1 MRFGRIQ
8 VGIISA
14 FFAATVQVASGEEF
28 YVSIEGDDSNAGG
41 LESPFRTIGKAAG
54 VMSSGDICYIRGG
67 TYRERVVVPADN
79 LTFRR
84 YQNEQIVVSG
94 ADLVTGWTQH
104 SGEIYRAPLNWNGHE
119 FTQVFFNGDHQQI
132 ARYPDNATGEM
143 MRVDVESGY
152 MPCETYNDTGDTRR
166 VTFSGM
172 ADFPDNHWQGGIYR
186 GITGRIRSNTM
197 GDIVSSSGKDLVCTP
212 LTNEWINGNTEWFM
226 GGGAAGYIL
235 HLNALSREGEW
246 WHEDGY
252 LYFWQPG
259 GGAPDNVSVEA
270 QVREEAFVITGR
282 SGVVLD
288 GIEVKA
294 ATMTLDDSDDCRLLN
309 CSFEY
314 VQPYIKTSGYS
325 SNYGSV
331 GGVYVEGDR
340 NEVDSCYF
348 AHSWG
353 HLLYINSGSGN
364 RVTNSVFKDN
374 GWYSIFSS
382 SLHNRQAADTVIE
395 YNTFGATGR
404 FHIRTDANER
414 ITIRYNDFYDC
425 MKMGQDAGSIES
437 VGKDL
442 KDSIIAYNTLHDSST
457 LRLLNAG
464 FNKQYVVA
472 FYIEDTSN
480 YTAHHNIA
488 WNFNNDKV
496 PGSMKDG
503 AFSYLGPRDSQQSGI
518 RYYNNTAW
526 NCDFRIRVWDRGGSI
541 STQHWN
547 NIFDSS
553 MDDVFGNLESG
564 FDFQN
569 SAFIDPEDEDLNF
582 ENALGGHFTLLE
594 GSSAIDSGR
603 IIEGIT
609 DGYSGAAPDVGA
621 IERGTFMWRTGA
633 SIGTSL
639 KQLPFAET
647 VPSASEFT
655 IEAEDFDQGGPGIAY
670 HDLSL
675 GNEGGVYREENV
687 DLFSIGSDEVV
698 VGSTVGGEWLEYTVD
713 LEPGEYSL
721 KLRASAKLEG
731 RVIRVE
737 LDGEELA
744 TLAIPSTG
752 SLDTFEEI
760 SADVVVSSVE
770 RGRLRVNFVSGG
782 TNLDSLT
789 LSSDTSSYLSF
800 EDWISGFGLTGA
812 DALSDADPDGDG
824 ASNIVEYAFSGD
836 PTRASE
842 LGNQPG
848 LLRSED
854 GLTVRFIRANRV
866 DGVLEYHLEVSSD
879 LSPGSWQSLVLKDDS
894 INDLGRGFSEVKQL
908 LSGTGNALFVR
919 LRVIPVSGNQ

>member
-1 MRFGRIQ
+1 MQ
-8 VGIISA
+8 
-14 FFAATVQVASGEEF
+14 FAKGENF
-28 YVSIEGDDSNAGG
+28 YVSLQGDDANSGS
-41 LESPFRTIGKAAG
+41 LESPFRTIGKAAS
-54 VMSSGDICYIRGG
+54 VMSSGDVCLIRGG
-67 TYRERVVVPADN
+67 TYRERVVVPTDD
-79 LTFRR
+79 LTFQR
-84 YQNEQIVVSG
+84 YQNEQVVVSG
-94 ADLVTGWTQH
+94 ADLVTNWSQY
-104 SGEIYRAPLNWNGHE
+104 SGEIYRAPLSWDGHE
-119 FTQVFFNGDHQQI
+119 FTQVFFEGKHQQI

-143 MRVDVESGY
+143 MSVEVESGY
-152 MPCETYNDTGDTRR
+152 MSCTTYNETGDTRR
-166 VTFSGM
+166 VTFADM
-172 ADFPDNHWQGGIYR
+172 ADFPDNHWQGGLYR

-197 GDIVSSSGKDLVCTP
+197 GDILSSSGKDLTCTP
-212 LTNEWINGNTEWFM
+212 LTNEWINGNDEWFM

-259 GGAPDNVSVEA
+259 GGSPDGASVEA
-270 QVREEAFVITGR
+270 QVREEAFVINGR

-288 GIEVKA
+288 GIEVNA
-294 ATMTLDDSDDCRLLN
+294 ATLTLQNSDDCRLLN
-309 CSFEY
+309 CSFEF

-331 GGVYVEGDR
+331 GGVYIEGDR
-340 NEVDSCYF
+340 NEIDSCYF

-382 SLHNRQAADTVIE
+382 SIHNRSAAETVIE

-404 FHIRTDANER
+404 FHIRTDANEK

-480 YTAHHNIA
+480 YTAHHNVA

-553 MDDVFGNLESG
+553 MDDVFGDLEAG

-569 SAFIDPEDEDLNF
+569 SGFIDPEDEDANF

-594 GSSAIDSGR
+594 GSTAIDSGR

-609 DGYSGAAPDVGA
+609 DGYAGDAPDIGA
-621 IERGTFMWRTGA
+621 IEQGSFMWRTGA
-633 SIGTSL
+633 SIESSL
-639 KQLPFAET
+639 KQLSFGE
-647 VPSASEFT
+647 VLPSGSD
-655 IEAEDFDQGGPGIAY
+655 IVVEAEDFDEGGPGIAY

-687 DLFSIGSDEVV
+687 DLFSIGSEEVA
-698 VGSTVGGEWLEYTVD
+698 VGSTVGGEWLEYTLDVQ
-713 LEPGEYSL
+713 PGDYVL
-721 KLRASAKLEG
+721 KLKTSAK
-731 RVIRVE
+731 RANRSIRVD
-737 LDGEELA
+737 LDGEALA
-744 TLAIPSTG
+744 TVAIPNTG
-752 SLDTFEEI
+752 GLDVFEE
-760 SADVVVSSVE
+760 VSTKVTVNSVSK
-770 RGRLRVNFVSGG
+770 GRLRVNFISGG
-782 TNLDSLT
+782 TNLDSISL
-789 LSSDTSSYLSF
+789 LSDEASELSYQ
-800 EDWISGFGLTGA
+800 DWVTGYQLVGA
-812 DALSDADPDGDG
+812 DADMHADPDGDDV
-824 ASNIVEYAFSGD
+824 SNVLEYAFGGD
-836 PTRASE
+836 PTDAKAVGVRPRLTSVGQN
-842 LGNQPG
+842 LGIQF
-848 LLRSED
+848 LQ
-854 GLTVRFIRANRV
+854 ANTADAV
-866 DGVLEYHLEVSSD
+866 LQYVLETSPD
-879 LSPGSWQSLVLKDDS
+879 LSPGSWQPLEIASDS
-894 INDLGRGFSEVKQL
+894 VTDLGAGFSKVEQL
-908 LSGTGNALFVR
+908 LRFEERSQFVR
-919 LRVIPVSGNQ
+919 MRVISAE